1 MAHTGST
8 HAPNAALGNGVP
20 LQATMKASIDAR
32 LSWGRLAGAAAAP
45 APALPPSHPI
55 CMAAP
60 SGAGA
65 AGGGA
70 AQRSRSPGAQTH
82 GAMSTSATRAAPA
95 SHFVVAFA
103 PWRIQHAWNLHQHST
118 LVQVPLI
125 LNRLERMLPK
135 EFILVWQHRN
145 YFWLTVRIKT
155 YVLPQTDS
163 LISLR
168 QD

>member
-1 MAHTGST
+1 MCQKNVSMAHTGST

-60 SGAGA
+60 GGAGA
-65 AGGGA
+65 AGRGA
-70 AQRSRSPGAQTH
+70 AQRSRSPGAQTR
-82 GAMSTSATRAAPA
+82 GATSTSATRAAPA

-103 PWRIQHAWNLHQHST
+103 PWRRQHAWNLHQHCT

-125 LNRLERMLPK
+125 LNRLLK
-135 EFILVWQHRN
+135 EYCQKNLF
-145 YFWLTVRIKT
+145 YFAVSKLF
-155 YVLPQTDS
+155 LADS
-163 LISLR
+163 SG
-168 QD
+168 

>member
-1 MAHTGST
+1 MAHTN
-8 HAPNAALGNGVP
+8 APAQGNGVP
-20 LQATMKASIDAR
+20 SQATTKASIDAR
-32 LSWGRLAGAAAAP
+32 RSWSGLAGAAAAP
-45 APALPPSHPI
+45 APAPPPSHPI
-55 CMAAP
+55 CISAH

-70 AQRSRSPGAQTH
+70 AQRGRSPGAKTP
-82 GAMSTSATRAAPA
+82 GATSTSATWAAPA
-95 SHFVVAFA
+95 SHVAVAFA
-103 PWRIQHAWNLHQHST
+103 PWRRQHAWNLHQHCT

-125 LNRLERMLPK
+125 LNRLKRMLPK

-145 YFWLTVRIKT
+145 YFWLIVRIFLKKT
-155 YVLPQTDS
+155 CVLPQTDS